1 MALVVLDEARGEV
14 KTRRG
19 EANVGISPPC
29 TMSPRTRPI
38 FHAQWGEK
46 RNCLCLEGHPSLA
59 SNPPSLLEKVWPR
72 HQREARPPVH
82 HAFVPIS

>member
-1 MALVVLDEARGEV
+1 MALVVLDEAPGEV

-38 FHAQWGEK
+38 FMHSGE
-46 RNCLCLEGHPSLA
+46 RRGTACVLRRDTLH
-59 SNPPSLLEKVWPR
+59 WPATN
-72 HQREARPPVH
+72 QV
-82 HAFVPIS
+82 S